1 MVNFEHDIE
10 VTKKGVFS
18 SRLVLMTLST
28 LLIVAV

>member
-1 MVNFEHDIE
+1 MVNFEHDK
-10 VTKKGVFS
+10 VTKEGVFS

>member
-1 MVNFEHDIE
+1 MVNFEHDK

-28 LLIVAV
+28 LLILAV